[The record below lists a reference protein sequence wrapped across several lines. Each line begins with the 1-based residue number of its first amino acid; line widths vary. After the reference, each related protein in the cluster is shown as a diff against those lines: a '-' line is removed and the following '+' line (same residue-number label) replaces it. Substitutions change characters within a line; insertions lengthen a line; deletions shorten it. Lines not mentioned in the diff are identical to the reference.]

1 MAKLKV
7 TQIGNSLGVILN
19 KEVAARLKLQKG
31 DELTYTET
39 ANGIELSPYD
49 TQFAEK
55 MKVARRIAKKYRNA
69 LRELAK

>member
-19 KEVAARLKLQKG
+19 KEVSARLKLQKG

-39 ANGIELSPYD
+39 PNGIELSPYD
-49 TQFAEK
+49 AQFAEK
-55 MKVARRIAKKYRNA
+55 MKIARSIAKKYRNA